1 MTNNDNILNALT
13 RIFNAIYNDEP
24 KDEILAYIN
33 RVYTILG
40 GEFEEEESDESEI
53 QASEEK
59 EEIKFEEI
67 VV

>member
-1 MTNNDNILNALT
+1 MNNDNILNALT

-33 RVYTILG
+33 GVYTILG
-40 GEFEEEESDESEI
+40 GEFEEEENDESEI

>member
-1 MTNNDNILNALT
+1 MNNDNILNALT
-13 RIFNAIYNDEP
+13 RIFNAIHNDDP

-33 RVYTILG
+33 GVYTILG
-40 GEFEEEESDESEI
+40 GEFEEEEHDESEI
-53 QASEEK
+53 QTSEEK